1 MTDNSQTL
9 LRVPL
14 GPPQRHHHLAY
25 VTYDAGKTADFYTR
39 IMRMPLIAAVMDD
52 KIPSTGEECTYL
64 HLFFSLGDG
73 SALAFFEAAGI
84 PELPLFSD
92 HPVHKAFNHV
102 ALQVDTGAEIEN
114 WHNWLIQN
122 GVSVIRTDH
131 GIIESL
137 YFSDPNG
144 VRLEI
149 TRNVD
154 ENWTNKIQNGEAALK
169 RWCETKAE
177 AVRKGEDP
185 VKALQELAA
194 SASHARN
201 MAAAH

>member
-1 MTDNSQTL
+1 MTNTSQIQT
-9 LRVPL
+9 RAPL

-25 VTYDAGKTADFYTR
+25 VTYDAQKTADFYTR

-52 KIPSTGEECTYL
+52 KIPSTGEDCTYL

-73 SALAFFEAAGI
+73 SALAFFEAPGT
-84 PELPLFSD
+84 PELPLFPD

-102 ALQVDTGAEIEN
+102 ALQVDTAAEIDS
-114 WHNWLIQN
+114 WYNWLTQN
-122 GVSVIRTDH
+122 DVSVTRTDH

-137 YFSDPNG
+137 YFNDPNG

-154 ENWTNKIQNGEAALK
+154 EDWTNKIQNGEAALK

-177 AVRKGEDP
+177 ALRNGKDP
-185 VKALQELAA
+185 VKALQDLAI
-194 SASHARN
+194 SVSHARTK
-201 MAAAH
+201 AAH